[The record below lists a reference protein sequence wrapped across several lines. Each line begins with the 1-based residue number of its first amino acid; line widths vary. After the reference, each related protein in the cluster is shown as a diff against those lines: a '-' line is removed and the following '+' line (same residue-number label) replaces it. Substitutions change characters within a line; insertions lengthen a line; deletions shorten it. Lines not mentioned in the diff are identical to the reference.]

1 MRIIITDEGI
11 KTIKDL
17 SFTINKEKK
26 EKIKEDLKI
35 KINKSQTPKISRN
48 KNKLLTIPKLNISQ
62 NKNFKPINVPIPINT
77 ITLKIPNSKS
87 KKKPLIPYPKKNKSI
102 EKGKIKE
109 KLIPFYSVPINYLKK
124 KSTNIKLKRK
134 KLLLPKDQKMKY
146 DISLGGK
153 NLILDEKELLM
164 NPELQIDF
172 SIGLN
177 CKYSMEDIFG
187 QKGID
192 NLKKKFEKSKNDILV
207 KRNLSFSNIRDDY
220 NKKKLDSIRNFEN
233 LMNKKVISI
242 RKAPL
247 LNYLYEKKD
256 EINPII
262 IKNII
267 NKNKDNIDKLNKVC
281 LKKLDEKDDFKYIQ
295 NVIKEK
301 INAKKYKEIVSF
313 DDNCEELKKKI
324 KGFKELLEK
333 YPTVKKKRVDYF
345 GEDYYEYK
353 HKYWKKFHIHKL
365 EHKSLTRQEL
375 KELQYFDDS
384 FAD

>member
-11 KTIKDL
+11 KTIQNL

-26 EKIKEDLKI
+26 ELIKNDLII
-35 KINKSQTPKISRN
+35 KKNKSQTPKISRK
-48 KNKLLTIPKLNISQ
+48 KNKLLTIPKLNIFQ
-62 NKNFKPINVPIPINT
+62 NKNFKPINVPIPINS
-77 ITLKIPNSKS
+77 ISLKIPYSKS
-87 KKKPLIPYPKKNKSI
+87 KKKSLIPYPKNNKLIENKNETI
-102 EKGKIKE
+102 
-109 KLIPFYSVPINYLKK
+109 IPFYSVPINYLKK

-134 KLLLPKDQKMKY
+134 KLILPKDQKMKY
-146 DISLGGK
+146 DISIGGK
-153 NLILDEKELLM
+153 NLIIDEKELLI
-164 NPELQIDF
+164 NPEMQTDF

-177 CKYSMEDIFG
+177 CKYSMKDIFG
-187 QKGID
+187 EKGIN
-192 NLKKKFEKSKNDILV
+192 NLKKKFEKNKNDILI
-207 KRNLSFSNIRDDY
+207 KRNFSFSNIRDDY
-220 NKKKLDSIRNFEN
+220 NKRKLDSIRNFDK
-233 LMNKKVISI
+233 LMNKKIISI

-247 LNYLYEKKD
+247 LNYLYEKKN
-256 EINPII
+256 EINPLI
-262 IKNII
+262 IKNIT
-267 NKNKDNIDKLNKVC
+267 NKNENNIDKLNKLC

-333 YPTVKKKRVDYF
+333 YPTIKKKRVDYF

-353 HKYWKKFHIHKL
+353 HKYWKKFHIYKL
-365 EHKSLTRQEL
+365 EHKSLTKQEL
-375 KELQYFDDS
+375 KELEYIDDS

>member
-1 MRIIITDEGI
+1 MKIIITDEGI
-11 KTIKDL
+11 KTIKNL
-17 SFTINKEKK
+17 SFTLNKEKK

-35 KINKSQTPKISRN
+35 KKNKSQTPKISRN
-48 KNKLLTIPKLNISQ
+48 KNKLLTIPKLNIFK

-87 KKKPLIPYPKKNKSI
+87 KKKPLIPYPKKNKSM
-102 EKGKIKE
+102 EKRKKKE
-109 KLIPFYSVPINYLKK
+109 KLIPFYSVPINYLRK

-134 KLLLPKDQKMKY
+134 KLLLPKEQKMKY
-146 DISLGGK
+146 DISVGGK
-153 NLILDEKELLM
+153 NLLLDEKELLI

-220 NKKKLDSIRNFEN
+220 NKKKLDSIRNFEK
-233 LMNKKVISI
+233 LMKKKVIPI

-262 IKNII
+262 IKNIL
-267 NKNKDNIDKLNKVC
+267 NKNQEGLDKLNKIC
-281 LKKLDEKDDFKYIQ
+281 LKKLDEKNDFKYIQ

-301 INAKKYKEIVSF
+301 INAKKYNETVTF
-313 DDNCEELKKKI
+313 DENCEELKKKI
-324 KGFKELLEK
+324 KSFKELLNK
-333 YPTVKKKRVDYF
+333 YPQVTKKRADYF